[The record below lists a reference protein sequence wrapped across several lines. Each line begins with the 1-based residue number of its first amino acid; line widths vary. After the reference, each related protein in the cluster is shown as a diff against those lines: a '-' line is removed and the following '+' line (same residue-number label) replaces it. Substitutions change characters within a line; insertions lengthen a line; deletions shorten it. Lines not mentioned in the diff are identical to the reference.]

1 MSFCKC
7 FRASNTT
14 ASTKKPP
21 PPTILKGAG
30 QPSMTSNASAPQRL
44 QMKKGESQKGAG
56 KGIDLARY
64 QQRDPN
70 VIAKGAD
77 DLVVDHHH
85 Q

>member
-1 MSFCKC
+1 
-7 FRASNTT
+7 
-14 ASTKKPP
+14 
-21 PPTILKGAG
+21 
-30 QPSMTSNASAPQRL
+30 MTSNASAPQRL
-44 QMKKGESQKGAG
+44 QMKKGESQSGAG

>member
-14 ASTKKPP
+14 ASTKKP
-21 PPTILKGAG
+21 TILKGA
-30 QPSMTSNASAPQRL
+30 PSITSNASAPLRL
-44 QMKKGESQKGAG
+44 QMRKGESQRGTG
-56 KGIDLARY
+56 KGIDLAKY

-70 VIAKGAD
+70 VIGKGAD
-77 DLVVDHHH
+77 GLVPDHRL